1 METDVLIVGAGP
13 CGITLANLLG
23 VYGLDATIIDRSTEV
38 IDYPRGVGVD
48 DESLRVFQATG
59 LGETVH
65 KDMIQNQ
72 ALIWFDSQFNKLAE
86 IAPSGQPFGWPRRN
100 SFLQPMLETK
110 LRAGLDRFD
119 QIELLTGHELVDLA
133 QDHDAVTAEI
143 RDAEGNTEIVRAQY
157 VVGADGGRS
166 TVRGLIGATLE
177 GTSLPARWL
186 VVDIKNST
194 YHAPFSGNY
203 ISSERPF
210 VSIDLPFGYRRFEF
224 RLNADET
231 PEEMSKPEAVE
242 RLIRT
247 HFDWEGPMPGI
258 ERARIYTHHSRVA
271 NKFKVGRVFLA
282 GDAAHLQP
290 PWFGQG
296 MNSGIRDAANLAWK
310 LAAVVGHGAHPQ
322 LLDTYEQ
329 ERRGHAKALVELATT
344 LGKVYG
350 PRNKLGEKIRSY
362 GFRAMRRIPVTRD
375 YLLQMKFKP
384 MPYYKDG
391 VVLDPDPKG
400 PVGRMFIQP
409 DVELPD
415 GSRVKFDI
423 AAGDWFTVVGINVDP
438 VSALDEKSLA
448 YWRSLGARFLR
459 INRSRAGEHMLE
471 ASTETV
477 VVDDVQAGF
486 RDWSAGKKDR
496 QIVIIRPDRYL
507 AATCSVD
514 EASSLT
520 ARFSRALPLSPQT
533 STTSTEMAR

>member
-23 VYGLDATIIDRSTEV
+23 VYGLKATIIDQSTEV

-48 DESLRVFQATG
+48 DESLRVFQASG

-72 ALIWFDSQFNKLAE
+72 ALIWFDSRFNKLAE

-100 SFLQPMLETK
+100 SFLQPKLEVK
-110 LRAGLDRFD
+110 LREGLARFD
-119 QIELLTGHELVDLA
+119 QVELLLGRELVDLV
-133 QDHDAVTAEI
+133 QDREAVTAEI
-143 RDAEGNTEIVRAQY
+143 RDAEGATQFIRAQY

-166 TVRGLIGATLE
+166 TVRSLIGAKLE

-224 RLNADET
+224 RLHSEET

-242 RLIRT
+242 RLIQT
-247 HFDWEGPMPGI
+247 HFDWKGPMPGI
-258 ERARIYTHHSRVA
+258 ERARVYTHHSRVA
-271 NKFKVGRVFLA
+271 DKFKAGRVFLA

-310 LAAVVGHGAHPQ
+310 LAAVVGHGVQPQ
-322 LLDTYEQ
+322 LLDTYEV

-344 LGKVYG
+344 LGKVYS
-350 PRNKLGEKIRSY
+350 PRNKFGEKVRSY
-362 GFRAMRRIPVTRD
+362 GFRAMRRIPATRD

-391 VVLDPDPKG
+391 IVLDPKAKG

-415 GSRVKFDI
+415 GSRVKFDT

-438 VSALDEKSLA
+438 VTALDEKSLA

-459 INRSRAGEHMLE
+459 INRSRAGAHMLE
-471 ASTETV
+471 GSPETV

-486 RDWSAGKKDR
+486 RDWSANREDR
-496 QIVIIRPDRYL
+496 QIIVVRPDRYL
-507 AATCSVD
+507 ATACSAD
-514 EASSLT
+514 KASEVT
-520 ARFSRALPLSPQT
+520 ARFAKVLPLSPQM
-533 STTSTEMAR
+533 STTFTETVR